1 MKKVSKEK
9 MMKKLGNLLEVS
21 PLWSVTGRS
30 QSPNQIKVRFSCG
43 SAFFSYGTLIA
54 VYASGQLYLTAYH
67 DYSAT
72 TIRYTNLFTNMN
84 TKARREGL
92 QSGEILYIE

>member
-9 MMKKLGNLLEVS
+9 MMKKLGNVLDAR
-21 PLWSVTGRS
+21 PLWSVSGRS
-30 QSPNQIKVRFSCG
+30 QSPNQIEVRFSGG

-54 VYASGQLYLTAYH
+54 VYACGQLYLTAYH

-72 TIRYTNLFTNMN
+72 TIRYTNMFTNLN

-92 QSGEILYIE
+92 TSGTILYIE